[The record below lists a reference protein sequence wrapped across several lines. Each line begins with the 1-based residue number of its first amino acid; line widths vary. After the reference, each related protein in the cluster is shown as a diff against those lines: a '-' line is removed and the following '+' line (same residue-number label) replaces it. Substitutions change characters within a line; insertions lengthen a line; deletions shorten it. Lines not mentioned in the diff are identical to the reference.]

1 MAIFGRFFQN
11 QSNRWLHKILCSS
24 KTKIVRAFIFVV
36 NDRYNVVLAISIS
49 LKVSYIKKWIIR
61 ENRKIRN
68 LLQRRSFFQCHR
80 VLNLSRSFVF
90 KFLREISIFERISK
104 TL

>member
-1 MAIFGRFFQN
+1 MSALFSMAIFGRFFQN

-49 LKVSYIKKWIIR
+49 LKVSDIK
-61 ENRKIRN
+61 KIRN